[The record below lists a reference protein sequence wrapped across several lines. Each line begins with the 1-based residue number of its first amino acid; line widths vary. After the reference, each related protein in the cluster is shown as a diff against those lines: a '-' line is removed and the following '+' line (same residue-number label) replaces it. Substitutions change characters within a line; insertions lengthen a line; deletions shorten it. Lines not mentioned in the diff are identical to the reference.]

1 MIVLIIV
8 IALLM
13 SNYISSKIENLLLGT
28 KKFSNQEFDYRIK
41 VSSNDEIGQLEKSF
55 NEMALKIDD
64 LIKLILFL

>member
-41 VSSNDEIGQLEKSF
+41 VSSNDEIRKLRDALNKYLES
-55 NEMALKIDD
+55 
-64 LIKLILFL
+64 